1 MVNPEIY
8 LAENIIYDWNK
19 YKKKYYKKLSKEIML
34 LWNSRKKSKRLA
46 VIGFAAILISIGIL
60 SLLTVL
66 LILNI
71 IAQYLIPYPIISQV
85 LNFILNFSYVLFL
98 TIGSFSLIIG
108 VICLLCFAYLE
119 HDAIVHGSEF
129 YRYWSP
135 KFADFLNN
143 RFDNKLLLSFIDDH
157 IAFLE
162 SEQARLAQLAQSI
175 IITILLNI
183 VLVRLTEHFELF
195 SIGFLVVIICVVF
208 AVILVL
214 SSLQRAIFLFNGASY
229 SKLLRA
235 REVKMLLQ
243 LEILLTD
250 SRSDDKIEM
259 D

>member
-19 YKKKYYKKLSKEIML
+19 YKKKYYKKLSNEIL
-34 LWNSRKKSKRLA
+34 LSWNSKEKSKRLA
-46 VIGFAAILISIGIL
+46 VIGFVAILISIFIL
-60 SLLTVL
+60 SSLTALLL
-66 LILNI
+66 LNI
-71 IAQYLIPYPIISQV
+71 IVQNLIPDSLFSQ
-85 LNFILNFSYVLFL
+85 ILNFTLNYLQTPFL
-98 TIGSFSLIIG
+98 PIGLFSLIIG
-108 VICLLCFAYLE
+108 VVCLLCFAYLE
-119 HDAIVHGSEF
+119 RDSIVHGSEF

-135 KFADFLNN
+135 KFANFLNN

-183 VLVRLTEHFELF
+183 VLVRLIEHFELF

-208 AVILVL
+208 AIILVL
-214 SSLQRAIFLFNGASY
+214 PGLQRAIFLFNGFSY

-235 REVKMLLQ
+235 REVKMFLQ

-250 SRSDDKIEM
+250 SQSDDKIVM

>member
-19 YKKKYYKKLSKEIML
+19 YKKKYSKKLSKEIL
-34 LWNSRKKSKRLA
+34 LFWREKSKRSA
-46 VIGFAAILISIGIL
+46 VIGFVAILISIVIL

-71 IAQYLIPYPIISQV
+71 IVQYLIPYPIISQV
-85 LNFILNFSYVLFL
+85 LNCILNFLHVPFL
-98 TIGSFSLIIG
+98 TIGSFSLIFG
-108 VICLLCFAYLE
+108 VICLLRFAYLE
-119 HDAIVHGSEF
+119 HDAIIHGSEF

-162 SEQARLAQLAQSI
+162 SEQARLAQLVQSI

-183 VLVRLTEHFELF
+183 VLVRLIEHFELF
-195 SIGFLVVIICVVF
+195 SIGFLAAIICVVSAALF
-208 AVILVL
+208 VL
-214 SSLQRAIFLFNGASY
+214 SSLQRAIFLLNGASY

-250 SRSDDKIEM
+250 SQSDDKIVM

>member
-19 YKKKYYKKLSKEIML
+19 YKKKYSKKFSKELKL
-34 LWNSRKKSKRLA
+34 LWKSRKKSKRLA
-46 VIGFAAILISIGIL
+46 VIGFAAILISIVIL
-60 SLLTVL
+60 SLLTIL
-66 LILNI
+66 LILNKI
-71 IAQYLIPYPIISQV
+71 SQYLIPCPIISQF
-85 LNFILNFSYVLFL
+85 LNFIPNFLYVLFL

-108 VICLLCFAYLE
+108 EICLLCFTYLE

-135 KFADFLNN
+135 KFANFLNN

-162 SEQARLAQLAQSI
+162 SEQTRLAQLVQSI
-175 IITILLNI
+175 IIAILLNN

-195 SIGFLVVIICVVF
+195 SIGFLAVVICVAS

-214 SSLQRAIFLFNGASY
+214 PSLQRAIFLVNGASY

-235 REVKMLLQ
+235 REVKMFLQ

-250 SRSDDKIEM
+250 SQSDDKMVM